1 MARARARRDQSLTA
15 IADIILAEWY
25 RVLPEQP
32 GEPRLPMDAFAL
44 TTAFN
49 QILDEPC
56 QVILDEDDQPI
67 KIVVP
72 LPPVGS
78 RPALDT
84 YIRNNRDFRQG
95 MGVALLFG
103 CGK

>member
-25 RVLPEQP
+25 RVLPERP
-32 GEPRLPMDAFAL
+32 GEPMLPMDAFAL
-44 TTAFN
+44 TAAFN
-49 QILDEPC
+49 QILEEPC
-56 QVILDEDDQPI
+56 QVILDEENQPI

-78 RPALDT
+78 RRALDT

>member
-1 MARARARRDQSLTA
+1 MARARVRGNQSLSA

-25 RVLPEQP
+25 RVLPDQP
-32 GEPRLPMDAFAL
+32 GGPILQMDPFAL
-44 TTAFN
+44 TAAFN
-49 QILDEPC
+49 QVLDDPC
-56 QVILDEDDQPI
+56 EVILDELEKPI

-72 LPPVGS
+72 LPPVKS

-84 YIRNNRDFRQG
+84 YIRNNKDFRQG